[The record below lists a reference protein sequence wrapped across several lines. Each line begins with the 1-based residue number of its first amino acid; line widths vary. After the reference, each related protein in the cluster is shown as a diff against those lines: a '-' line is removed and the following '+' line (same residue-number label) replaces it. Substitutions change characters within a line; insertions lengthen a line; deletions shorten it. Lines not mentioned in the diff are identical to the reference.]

1 MLISL
6 EQEMPTVSLSG
17 DTAVAPEVFTDLW
30 RDLGKEGWCENGGF
44 AVSRN
49 VPSSAM
55 KPMQMISTD
64 SGPTIEIA
72 PCPAESIHDLERE
85 TTALRTFIGKK
96 LRERGVGLLG
106 SGVHLRLGNSDE
118 EYYRYRTQRPAYD
131 YAIRERGWQ
140 HRTLLNIAAIQE
152 VVDVPTMLAPLMLSV
167 LHRLAGI
174 FLFLFRNDPELTP
187 DSSGLLSIRPKAW
200 RDQVSATGKF
210 ASDASKVGIPPSEV
224 STWAS
229 YLHLLWESNPMFLVC
244 TKTSGLVYVPDH
256 PNFWTFVSQPP
267 KGGWRAK
274 QLDGQEVEPI
284 VPSMTHVVES
294 DWTYMG
300 LARLRLFWK
309 EGVDLRELVSAY
321 QSGAP
326 ELDAFMSRNL
336 VKVLLENRSS
346 ASPVPGTEMASV
358 ALVTGIIEN
367 LNDVIKYVSGQPYS
381 FWASVAQMAESAPL
395 TARIGTVRVDELASK
410 IVSLAE
416 IGLRRRGLGEQI
428 YLEPLLERVRSGIAP
443 AELMR
448 ARFQTGGEGAILE
461 KLLYR
466 FSS

>member
-6 EQEMPTVSLSG
+6 EQEMPTVCLNG
-17 DTAVAPEVFTDLW
+17 NTAVAPEVFTDLW
-30 RDLGKEGWCENGGF
+30 RELGKEGWSENGGF
-44 AVSRN
+44 AISRN

-72 PCPAESIHDLERE
+72 PCPVESIHELERE
-85 TTALRTFIGKK
+85 TSALRAFIGKR
-96 LRERGVGLLG
+96 LLERDVGLLG

-140 HRTLLNIAAIQE
+140 HRTLLNIASIQE
-152 VVDVPTMLAPLMLSV
+152 VVDVPTALAPLALSV

-174 FLFLFRNDPELTP
+174 FLFLFRNDPELAP

-210 ASDASKVGIPPSEV
+210 PSDSSKVGIPTSEV
-224 STWAS
+224 STWQA
-229 YLHLLWESNPMFLVC
+229 YLRLLWESNPMFLVG
-244 TKTSGLVYVPDH
+244 TKTSGLVYVPEH

-284 VPSMTHVVES
+284 VPSMMHVMES

-309 EGVDLRELVSAY
+309 EGVDLHELVSAY
-321 QSGAP
+321 QSDSSQ
-326 ELDAFMSRNL
+326 LDAFMSHNL
-336 VKVLLENRSS
+336 AKVLLENRSS

-358 ALVTGIIEN
+358 ALVIGVIEN
-367 LNDVIKYVSGQPYS
+367 LSDVVKYVNGRSYS
-381 FWASVAQMAESAPL
+381 FWANVAQMAESAPL
-395 TARIGTVRVDELASK
+395 TAIIDDVRIDELASK

-416 IGLRRRGLGEQI
+416 VGLRRRGLGEEI
-428 YLEPLLERVRSGIAP
+428 YLEPLLERLRSGITP

-448 ARFQTGGEGAILE
+448 DRFHAGGEGAVLE